1 MDPTPSRRREL
12 IKIWAEL
19 KEIETWRNVEQINRT
34 GNWFFERINKIPKAL
49 ASFIKKKRE
58 KTQINKIMNEKGEVT
73 TNTKE
78 IQTILKHIMNSHT
91 AIN

>member
-19 KEIETWRNVEQINRT
+19 KEIETRRNVEHINRT
-34 GNWFFERINKIPKAL
+34 RRWFFEQINKKDKPL
-49 ASFIKKKRE
+49 ANQINKKIE
-58 KTQINKIMNEKGEVT
+58 KTQINKIMNEKGEIT

-78 IQTILKHIMNSHT
+78 IQTI
-91 AIN
+91 